1 MRPLTLRI
9 CPLCLLC
16 LLGPGTPLPAQQA
29 ADAAPSVLEE
39 ALALAASGELE
50 EALERIR
57 PLATAAAAS
66 PRARSLFGTLLLE
79 SGRAQEAYDLLRPMA
94 TEPEAEA
101 AVLYNAGRAAAA
113 IGEVDEAVSFLERS
127 ETLQPGSPAARELGL
142 LLARTG
148 RYASA
153 YALLKPWI
161 AAHPDDRR
169 ATEIGALCAVQL
181 ARPVEAEAHLA
192 RLPQD
197 EPQVQLLWAAVRQM
211 RGDPWGAIA
220 LLEPLLEGASGAME
234 RDVRRRLAE
243 AHVTVGNAS
252 QAVELLEG
260 RVAGDP
266 AMALQLARAQY
277 RSGASE
283 AALATLEPV
292 APAVLSAVQ
301 AGGGAPAPV
310 APGILLEYGRLLATA
325 GRAAEAV
332 PFLEATTRL
341 APQDKEGWQQLGQA
355 LAAAGRGGEAQTAMS
370 RFQELLAAEGSDA
383 DREERLTA
391 DLDDPTG
398 RDLREAARLLG
409 EEDWDGALRI
419 ARREAAL
426 APADPRPVLLESRI
440 LLMAGRAEEAL
451 ELAEAL
457 VAGLPSNAD
466 ALYQRGVVHAA
477 LGDLEAAES
486 DLRAALEVAP
496 EHAAAMSDLAVLL
509 ADRGDVDEARA
520 LLERVLEL
528 RPGDPVATANLESL
542 GSG

>member
-1 MRPLTLRI
+1 MRPVTPL
-9 CPLCLLC
+9 LCLLC
-16 LLGPGTPLPAQQA
+16 LVSLGAPLPAQEGGDAGPSAFEQA
-29 ADAAPSVLEE
+29 LE
-39 ALALAASGELE
+39 LAASGELE
-50 EALERIR
+50 EAIELIR
-57 PLATAAAAS
+57 PVATAAGAS
-66 PRARSLFGTLLLE
+66 PRSRSLLGTLLLE
-79 SGRAQEAYDLLRPMA
+79 SGRAREAYDLLRPMA
-94 TEPEAEA
+94 AEPEAEA

-113 IGEVDEAVSFLERS
+113 LGAVDEAVSFLERS
-127 ETLQPGSPAARELGL
+127 ETLEPGSPAARELGL

-148 RYASA
+148 RYAYA

-181 ARPVEAEAHLA
+181 ARPLDAEAHLA

-243 AHVTVGNAS
+243 AHTTVGNAS

-260 RVAGDP
+260 RTAGDP
-266 AMALQLARAQY
+266 AMTVQLARAQY
-277 RSGASE
+277 QGGEPE

-292 APAVLSAVQ
+292 APAVLAAVQ
-301 AGGGAPAPV
+301 AGDEAPAPA
-310 APGILLEYGRLLATA
+310 APGILLEYGRLLASA
-325 GRAAEAV
+325 GRSAEAV

-341 APQDKEGWQQLGQA
+341 TPQDKEGWQQLGQA
-355 LAAAGRGGEAQTAMS
+355 LAAAGRGEEAQTALS

-383 DREERLTA
+383 DREERLSA

-398 RDLREAARLLG
+398 RELRRAARLLG

-426 APADPRPVLLESRI
+426 APADPRPALLESRI
-440 LLMAGRAEEAL
+440 LLMAGRTEEAL

-466 ALYQRGVVHAA
+466 ALYQRGVVRVT
-477 LGDLEAAES
+477 LGDLEAAEA
-486 DLRAALEVAP
+486 DFRAALEIAPDHVA
-496 EHAAAMSDLAVLL
+496 ALSDLAVLL

-528 RPGDPVATANLESL
+528 RPGDPAATANLEGL
-542 GSG
+542 GDG